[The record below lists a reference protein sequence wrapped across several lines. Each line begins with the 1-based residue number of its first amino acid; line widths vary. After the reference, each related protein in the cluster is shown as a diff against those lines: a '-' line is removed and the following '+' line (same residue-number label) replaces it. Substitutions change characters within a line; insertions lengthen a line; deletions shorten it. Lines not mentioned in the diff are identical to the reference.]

1 MDEIRAAGAEG
12 EGGQVIPNRRFT
24 VTEQVGPFAVS
35 VGFKQDHRG
44 EWTIPFEVFVS
55 ERGKSGSE
63 LDGHLYE
70 IGVAA
75 SALMQGK
82 LRSGGG

>member
-1 MDEIRAAGAEG
+1 M
-12 EGGQVIPNRRFT
+12 IPNRRLT
-24 VTEQVGPFAVS
+24 VTEQIGPFAVS
-35 VGFKQDHRG
+35 VGFKQDHQG

-55 ERGKSGSE
+55 ARGKSGSE

-75 SALMQGK
+75 SKMMQGK
-82 LRSGGG
+82 G